1 MPKTISKKSISERKF
16 GEVAMF
22 IPFSSTIAVVVEKAE
37 GGVVSTGPGRR
48 VGRVE
53 GAGGGVGSSQ
63 SLRE

>member
-1 MPKTISKKSISERKF
+1 
-16 GEVAMF
+16 MF
-22 IPFSSTIAVVVEKAE
+22 LPFSSTIAVVVEKAE